1 MKFLK
6 LANYLFHPLWTPTFG
21 TFYFFLQSPAYYEP
35 RIIGAKM
42 LAVCVLTFFLPAVIL
57 FVLRYFK
64 QIKTYELKSVKERKL
79 PLLLFTVIAAF
90 IIRYVFSYAS
100 YPVMNLF
107 FMGIFIT
114 GVIMTLGALMRYKI
128 SLHTAGVSGLLVF
141 VSLLSYYFLVPGLV
155 WMSFLFLALGWTFS
169 ARLASSAH
177 TVSELLLGVLVG
189 GIPQL
194 ILFIYGYNM

>member
-6 LANYLFHPLWTPTFG
+6 LANYLFHPLWIPTFG
-21 TFYFFLQSPAYYEP
+21 TFYFFLQSTTYYEP
-35 RIIGAKM
+35 RVIGAKM
-42 LAVCVLTFFLPAVIL
+42 LAVSVLTFFLPAVIL

-141 VSLLSYYFLVPGLV
+141 VSLLSYYFLVPGLI
-155 WMSFLFLALGWTFS
+155 WMSFLFLSLGWTFS
-169 ARLASSAH
+169 ARLASNAH
-177 TVSELLLGVLVG
+177 SISELLFGILAG

-194 ILFIYGYNM
+194 ILFTYGYNM